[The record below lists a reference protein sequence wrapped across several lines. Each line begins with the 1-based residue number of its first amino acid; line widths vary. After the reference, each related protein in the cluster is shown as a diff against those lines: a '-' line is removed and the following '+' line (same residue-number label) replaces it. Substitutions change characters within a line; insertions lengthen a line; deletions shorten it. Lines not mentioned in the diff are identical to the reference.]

1 MKRTAICLAV
11 SALTLSPVT
20 FAAGGM
26 QDTPVSVSA
35 ITADQLENASVDDLK
50 KIILALSHRVEN
62 METQTTEIRGIATA
76 KSSASWAEKIKWH
89 GDVRYRYEEMDNDA
103 KNDDRR
109 RNRVRARIGLTA
121 QVTDEIKA
129 GVALAS
135 GSDDPVS
142 SNQTF
147 GDAGSSKGINLDM
160 AYIDWKFAE
169 NTHLVAGKT
178 KNPFYQPAKDG
189 LVWDGDYRPEGGHI
203 VYDNGTIWAIGAYH
217 FLNSEQK
224 PDSKGNS
231 GNKKDD
237 TSMFGAQVG
246 YRGKLADNL
255 KFITGA
261 SYYHIPTE
269 GLTPILGSG
278 ENFGNSLDMSG
289 NHLYDYDVAQVFVEL
304 QTKLAGIPAKF
315 HADYVTNTD
324 SDADEDT
331 GYTIGASL
339 GKAKNAWDWEVGYMY
354 EDLEADAVYG
364 TLSDS
369 DFGGGG
375 TDVKG
380 HKLKFGLGIS
390 KNTKIGITY
399 FNNEYG
405 DFANNGDEVDYDR
418 IQIDLKTKFK

>member
-11 SALTLSPVT
+11 SALTASPLAM
-20 FAAGGM
+20 AAT
-26 QDTPVSVSA
+26 TPSA
-35 ITADQLENASVDDLK
+35 ADIEQASVQDLK
-50 KIILALSHRVEN
+50 KYVLALTQRIEE
-62 METQTTEIRGIATA
+62 METKTDQVVATA
-76 KSSASWAEKIKWH
+76 SAKSADSWADRIQWH
-89 GDVRYRYEEMDNDA
+89 GDFRYRYETMDDDA

-121 QVTDEIKA
+121 QVTDDVKA

-142 SNQTF
+142 TNQTL

-160 AYIDWKFAE
+160 AWVDWNFAP
-169 NTHLVAGKT
+169 NTNLVAGKT

-189 LVWDGDYRPEGGHI
+189 LIWDGDYRPEGGHLA
-203 VYDNGTIWAIGAYH
+203 YDNGTIWAIGSYH

-224 PDSKGNS
+224 PNSEGTPGNS
-231 GNKKDD
+231 KDD
-237 TSMFGAQVG
+237 TEMFGAQLG
-246 YRGKLADNL
+246 FRGDITDNL
-255 KFITGA
+255 QIVTGA

-269 GLTPILGSG
+269 GLAPILGAG
-278 ENFGNSLDMSG
+278 ENFGNSLDGSG
-289 NHLYDYDVAQVFVEL
+289 AHMYDYDMAQVFVEL
-304 QTKLAGIPAKF
+304 NTKLAGLPATVF
-315 HADYVTNTD
+315 LDYVQNTD

-331 GYTIGASL
+331 GYAAGFSL
-339 GKAKNAWDWEVGYMY
+339 GKAKNRGDWEIGYMY

-380 HKLKFGLGIS
+380 HKFKVGLGIS
-390 KNTKIGITY
+390 KNTKIGLTY

-405 DFANNGDEVDYDR
+405 DFTEGQEIDYDR
-418 IQIDLKTKFK
+418 LQVDLKTKFK

>member
-20 FAAGGM
+20 FAAGSM
-26 QDTPVSVSA
+26 QDTPVAVTA
-35 ITADQLENASVDDLK
+35 ITAEQLENASVDDLK
-50 KIILALSHRVEN
+50 KVILALSNRVNN
-62 METQTTEIRGIATA
+62 METQTTEIRGLATA
-76 KSSASWAEKIKWH
+76 KSGASWAEKIKWS
-89 GDVRYRYEEMDNDA
+89 GDVRYRHEEMNNDA

-109 RNRVRARIGLTA
+109 RNRLRARIGLTA
-121 QVTDEIKA
+121 QVTEDIKA

-189 LVWDGDYRPEGGHI
+189 LVWDGDYRPEGGH
-203 VYDNGTIWAIGAYH
+203 VAYDNGTIWAIGAYH

-224 PDSKGNS
+224 PNKKSETGNS
-231 GNKKDD
+231 KDD
-237 TSMFGAQVG
+237 TSMFSAQVG

-255 KFITGA
+255 KVVTGA

-269 GLTPILGSG
+269 GLTPILGD
-278 ENFGNSLDMSG
+278 EFGNSLDLSG
-289 NHLYDYDVAQVFVEL
+289 NHAFDYDIAQVFVEL
-304 QTKLAGIPAKF
+304 KTKFAGLPANF
-315 HADYVTNTD
+315 FANYVTNTD
-324 SDADEDT
+324 SGADEDT

-339 GKAKNAWDWEVGYMY
+339 GKAKKAWDWEVGYMY

-380 HKLKFGLGIS
+380 HKFKFGLGIS
-390 KNTKIGITY
+390 KNTKIGLTY
-399 FNNEYG
+399 FDNEYG
-405 DFANNGDEVDYDR
+405 DFANKGDEIDYSR
-418 IQIDLKTKFK
+418 LQIDLKTKFK

>member
-1 MKRTAICLAV
+1 MKRTALCL
-11 SALTLSPVT
+11 
-20 FAAGGM
+20 
-26 QDTPVSVSA
+26 A
-35 ITADQLENASVDDLK
+35 ITALSASPAVFADTDQATLNELRSQIA
-50 KIILALSHRVEN
+50 ALTERLNE
-62 METQTTEIRGIATA
+62 MEVKTDNTATA
-76 KSSASWAEKIKWH
+76 VATKSAASWAEKIKWS

-109 RNRVRARIGLTA
+109 RNRIRARIGLTA
-121 QVTDEIKA
+121 QVTDDIKA

-147 GDAGSSKGINLDM
+147 GSAGSSKGINLDM

-169 NTHLVAGKT
+169 DTHLVAGKT

-203 VYDNGTIWAIGAYH
+203 AYDNGTIWAIGSYH

-224 PDSKGNS
+224 PNSKGSS
-231 GNKKDD
+231 GNSKDD
-237 TSMFGAQVG
+237 TSMFGAQLG
-246 YRGKLADNL
+246 YRGELTDNL
-255 KFITGA
+255 NIITGA

-269 GLTPILGSG
+269 GLDPILGAG
-278 ENFGNSLDMSG
+278 ENFGNSLDISG
-289 NHLYDYDVAQVFVEL
+289 KHLYDYDMAQVFVEL
-304 QTKLAGIPAKF
+304 NTKLAGLPATF
-315 HADYVTNTD
+315 FADYVTNTD
-324 SDADEDT
+324 SDADEDR

-339 GKAKNAWDWEVGYMY
+339 GKVKNAWDWQVGYMY

-380 HKLKFGLGIS
+380 HKFKFGLGIS
-390 KNTKIGITY
+390 KNTQIGLTY

-405 DFANNGDEVDYDR
+405 DFTEGNEIDYDR

>member
-11 SALTLSPVT
+11 SALSISPL
-20 FAAGGM
+20 ALAGSI
-26 QDTPVSVSA
+26 QDTPVSVSS
-35 ITADQLENASVDDLK
+35 ISADQLDNASVEDLK
-50 KIILALSHRVEN
+50 KIILALSNRVDN

-76 KSSASWAEKIKWH
+76 KAKSTADWADKIQWH
-89 GDVRYRYEEMDNDA
+89 GDVRYRYEQMDNDA

-121 QVTDEIKA
+121 QVTDDIKA

-147 GDAGSSKGINLDM
+147 GSAGSSKGINLDL

-178 KNPFYQPAKDG
+178 KNPFYQPSKDG
-189 LVWDGDYRPEGGHI
+189 LVWDGDYRPEGAHI
-203 VYDNGTIWAIGAYH
+203 AYDNGTIWAIGSYH

-224 PDSKGNS
+224 PNSKGSTGNS
-231 GNKKDD
+231 KDD

-246 YRGKLADNL
+246 YRGQLTENL

-269 GLTPILGSG
+269 GLAPILGAG
-278 ENFGNSLDMSG
+278 ENFGNSLDMGG
-289 NHLYDYDVAQVFVEL
+289 NHLYDYDIAQVFLEL
-304 QTKLAGIPAKF
+304 KTKLAGHPASF
-315 HADYVTNTD
+315 FADYVTNTD
-324 SDADEDT
+324 SDADEDR
-331 GYTIGASL
+331 GYTVGATL
-339 GKAKNAWDWEVGYMY
+339 GKAKKAWDWEVGYMY

-380 HKLKFGLGIS
+380 HKFKFGLGIT
-390 KNTKIGITY
+390 KNTKIGLTY
-399 FNNEYG
+399 FKNEYG
-405 DFANNGDEVDYDR
+405 DFTQGDDIDYDR
-418 IQIDLKTKFK
+418 IQIDLKTKF